1 MSFANGW
8 REQNTIFGGKN
19 GKIDD
24 KKFFFT
30 KYRKVIEF
38 GSWLI
43 NVWDINLV

>member
-24 KKFFFT
+24 KKFFSQSIG
-30 KYRKVIEF
+30 K
-38 GSWLI
+38 LL
-43 NVWDINLV
+43 NLEAG